1 MCSTPPAPAPCPPRH
16 DPSRATNPCKPP
28 LCPGYA
34 SGCIPAFRR
43 LVFLGL
49 FGLLAAANLAAAPR
63 AAAPASRPNFI
74 FVLIDD
80 MGYADL
86 SCYGQQQIETPHLDS
101 LAREGIRFTQFYV
114 NSPICSPSRTA
125 FTTGQYPAR
134 WRITS
139 YLAARAENDRR
150 GMAQWLDP
158 KAPTLARTLQQAGY
172 ATGHFGKWHMG
183 GQRDVGEAPLIT
195 EYGFDQSL
203 TQFEGLG
210 DRILPLCDD
219 FDGRPAR
226 RYALG
231 SDQLGRGRITWMDR
245 SQITGAFVSRA
256 LQFIRQAEQAGK
268 PFYVNVWPDDVH
280 SPFFPPKGLRGDASK
295 RDLYLGVV
303 KAMDQQLAPLF
314 DYIRQQP
321 SLRTNTVILVA
332 SDNGPESGAGSA
344 GPFRG
349 HKGTL
354 YEGGIREPFIVWAPG
369 LAESS
374 VRGTLNETTVVA
386 AVDLLPSIA
395 CLAGVDLPSGAD
407 FDGEDLSGVL
417 LGKSA
422 RQRSKALFW
431 NRPPDRPGSNGEP
444 LPDLAMRE
452 GKWKLLLGRDGRNAQ
467 LYDLEKD
474 PGEARDLAAQQPEAV
489 RRLSRPLLAWSQ
501 SLPGSRGTA
510 ASARSSGRV
519 FANPI
524 AEGADPWMLRHGTNY
539 LTCLSEANRG
549 VALYCSDRLTA
560 LGAKHV
566 IWQAP
571 ESGPCSR
578 EVWAPEIH
586 FLDGRWYVYLAA
598 SDGQNRNH
606 RMWALES
613 EASDPFGNYTLHGPL
628 YTGDNPETTVDNRW
642 AIDGTILEQD
652 GKRYFLWSGWEDTRD
667 RQWLYIASMKDPLSV
682 SGKRVRLCAN
692 DDYLWERVG
701 ETTAGRGLNE
711 APQVLQRNGRTFV
724 VYSCSASWQP
734 TYKLGLLALRQGG
747 DPLSPSDWIKHPQPV
762 FQPNHST
769 YGAGHAS
776 FVKSPDS
783 AEDWI
788 FYHAKMDPSDG
799 WRRALYAQPFRW
811 THEGLPDFGSP
822 LPAASLL
829 PLPAGERGVKV
840 TAPWRSALGCE
851 ADLAAFNYFGHH
863 QFLQLKDGRLHLG
876 VVPTQPVND
885 FRTGEKA
892 VLAKHYWQDL
902 TCSVRVK
909 VIDGGRDAGLLF
921 RCTLP
926 AVGYDSQEGYFAGII
941 PGTRKVVLGSTD
953 GWSWR
958 ELGLVDADVQT
969 GRDHQLSVTVRGPEI
984 VLCLDGREV
993 MRKKDSQYSGGSVG
1007 LRVVDTHA
1015 AFSDLTIQ

>member
-1 MCSTPPAPAPCPPRH
+1 MYSIELASAPQ
-16 DPSRATNPCKPP
+16 
-28 LCPGYA
+28 
-34 SGCIPAFRR
+34 SGFRR
-43 LVFLGL
+43 DSRIIITCLRLCAL
-49 FGLLAAANLAAAPR
+49 LWLLASFKPAGAAPAAAPQ
-63 AAAPASRPNFI
+63 AARPNFI
-74 FVLIDD
+74 FVLVDD

-86 SCYGQQQIETPHLDS
+86 SCYGQKQIETPHLDR
-101 LAREGIRFTQFYV
+101 LAREGVRFSQFYV

-134 WRITS
+134 WRINS
-139 YLAARAENDRR
+139 YLAARVENERR

-158 KAPTLARTLQQAGY
+158 NAPTLARALQRAGY

-195 EYGFDQSL
+195 EYGFDESL

-219 FDGRPAR
+219 FDDRPAH

-245 SQITGAFVSRA
+245 SQVTGAFVGRA

-280 SPFFPPKGLRGDASK
+280 SPFFPPKELRGNASK
-295 RDLYLGVV
+295 KDLYLGVV
-303 KAMDQQLAPLF
+303 KAMDRQLAPLF
-314 DYIRQQP
+314 DYIRQRP
-321 SLRTNTVILVA
+321 GLRTNTIILVA
-332 SDNGPESGAGSA
+332 SDNGPEPGAGSA

-369 LAESS
+369 LVADSA
-374 VRGTLNETTVVA
+374 RGTVNQTTVVA
-386 AVDLLPSIA
+386 AVDLFPSVARLAGADLPG
-395 CLAGVDLPSGAD
+395 GVDL
-407 FDGEDLSGVL
+407 DGEDLSPVL
-417 LGKSA
+417 LGKAA
-422 RQRSKALFW
+422 RQRSRALFW
-431 NRPPDRPGSNGEP
+431 NRPPDRPGNNGEP

-452 GKWKLLLGRDGRNAQ
+452 GNWKLFLGRDGRNAR
-467 LYDLEKD
+467 LYDLETD
-474 PGEARDLAAQQPEAV
+474 PGEAHDLAAQHPEDV
-489 RRLSRPLLAWSQ
+489 RRLSRPLLAWWQ
-501 SLPGSRGTA
+501 SLPGSRETA
-510 ASARSSGRV
+510 ASARRGGRV

-524 AEGADPWMLRHGTNY
+524 AEGADPWVLRHGTNY

-566 IWQAP
+566 IWRAP

-586 FLDGRWYVYLAA
+586 FLDGRWHVYVAA

-606 RMWALES
+606 RMWALRS
-613 EASDPFGNYTLHGPL
+613 ETSNPLGNYTLHGPF
-628 YTGDNPETTVDNRW
+628 YTGDHPETGTDNRW

-667 RQWLYIASMKDPLSV
+667 EQWLYLAPMQNPLSV

-701 ETTAGRGLNE
+701 ETAGGRGLNE

-734 TYKLGLLALRQGG
+734 SYKLGLLALRPGG
-747 DPLSPSDWIKHPQPV
+747 DPLNPADWTKHPSPV
-762 FQPNHST
+762 FQPSYTT
-769 YGAGHAS
+769 YGIGHAS
-776 FVKSPDS
+776 FVKSPDG
-783 AEDWI
+783 AQDWI
-788 FYHAKMDPSDG
+788 FYHAKADRNDG
-799 WRRALYAQPFRW
+799 WRRVLFTQPFRW
-811 THEGLPDFGSP
+811 TRNGLPDFGAP
-822 LPAASLL
+822 LPALNTLSL
-829 PLPAGERGVKV
+829 PGGESSAAMA
-840 TAPWRSALGCE
+840 APWHAALACE
-851 ADLAAFNYFGHH
+851 ADLAAFDYFGHH
-863 QFLQLKDGRLHLG
+863 QFLQLRDGRLHLG
-876 VVPTQPVND
+876 IVPAEPVND
-885 FRTGEKA
+885 FRAGEKL
-892 VLAKHYWQDL
+892 VLARRYWRDL
-902 TCSVRVK
+902 ACSVRVR
-909 VIDGGRDAGLLF
+909 VIDGARDAGLLF

-926 AVGYDSQEGYFAGII
+926 AIGYDAQEGYFAGII

-953 GWSWR
+953 GGSWR
-958 ELGLVDADVQT
+958 ELGLADADVQT
-969 GRDHQLSVTVRGPEI
+969 GRDYQLSVTARGPEI
-984 VLCLDGREV
+984 VLCLDGKEV
-993 MRKKDSQYSGGSVG
+993 MRAKDSQHSGGSVG